1 MNEENIKPDKIT
13 KPIQLLA
20 AWLVGLVALDSCF
33 LIAAAKLGTETWQ
46 SGILV
51 IAATLNVPIFLAAVF
66 LLQTKFRPELQEDS
80 YYSSYLSNKTNEVIK
95 IKHDET
101 ITHNVHTVSDC
112 TERQPRTLDE
122 DGYLLKNLVIGINR
136 HLQDK
141 DKIKEKL
148 FHLGVTRGTLFGS
161 DKQPNGR
168 NISIS
173 QYLPENTVGEIIKIG
188 KELNFD
194 SYNFYDNHEE
204 DSEEDV
210 LLGSYGQAT
219 YLIL

>member
-1 MNEENIKPDKIT
+1 MSEENIKPDKIT

-33 LIAAAKLGTETWQ
+33 LIAAANLGTESWQ

-51 IAATLNVPIFLAAVF
+51 IAATLNVPVFLAAVF

-80 YYSSYLSNKTNEVIK
+80 YYSSYLSNKTNEIIK
-95 IKHDET
+95 IKHDE
-101 ITHNVHTVSDC
+101 ITLHNNHVTS
-112 TERQPRTLDE
+112 EYIEKLPRISNENDSSLE
-122 DGYLLKNLVIGINR
+122 NLVIGINH

-148 FHLGVTRGTLFGS
+148 FQLGVSRGTLFGS
-161 DKQPNGR
+161 DQQPNGR
-168 NISIS
+168 NVSIS
-173 QYLPENTVGEIIKIG
+173 QYLPESMVGEIIKMG
-188 KELNFD
+188 KELGFD

-204 DSEEDV
+204 NSEEDV